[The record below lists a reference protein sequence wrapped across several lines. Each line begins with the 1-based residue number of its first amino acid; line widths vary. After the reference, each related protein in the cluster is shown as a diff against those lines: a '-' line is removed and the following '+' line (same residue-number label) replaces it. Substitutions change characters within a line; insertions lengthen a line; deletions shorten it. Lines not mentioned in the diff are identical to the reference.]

1 MTDLFRRQSARL
13 SEDWLQI
20 FGQCWMIFRAR
31 CGEPSRLDA
40 CGQIEH
46 ARFQFLI
53 FDFDFFFSRRCFIQA
68 CAREYR
74 YSRGCTKNPL
84 EGTGVTFAEIA
95 EIFRT
100 AFAVPQPA
108 VFGTAPASSPLPA
121 WFPRRAR
128 FDSRISHHDALASLL
143 VAQRLLNPS
152 CLLWFDFA
160 CADHASNAKRNFIIG
175 IVRTEWSP
183 PGHLPIIPMRTR
195 RQRLI
200 PHGLRARHDAVTL

>member
-1 MTDLFRRQSARL
+1 MAALRSMLDDISSSRRTVTAGCLR
-13 SEDWLQI
+13 QI
-20 FGQCWMIFRAR
+20 SCAI
-31 CGEPSRLDA
+31 
-40 CGQIEH
+40 
-46 ARFQFLI
+46 QFL
-53 FDFDFFFSRRCFIQA
+53 FDFEFLFLRSLLHSGACEGCF
-68 CAREYR
+68 
-74 YSRGCTKNPL
+74 RGVYQNPP

-95 EIFRT
+95 DVFAT
-100 AFAVPQPA
+100 CLAVPYTT
-108 VFGTAPASSPLPA
+108 VCGTAPASSPLPA

-128 FDSRISHHDALASLL
+128 VDSRISHHDALASLL

-200 PHGLRARHDAVTL
+200 PHGLCARHDAVTL

>member
-1 MTDLFRRQSARL
+1 MRGG
-13 SEDWLQI
+13 I
-20 FGQCWMIFRAR
+20 VN
-31 CGEPSRLDA
+31 SRLKVY
-40 CGQIEH
+40 Q
-46 ARFQFLI
+46 
-53 FDFDFFFSRRCFIQA
+53 
-68 CAREYR
+68 
-74 YSRGCTKNPL
+74 KPP

-95 EIFRT
+95 EFSRT

-108 VFGTAPASSPLPA
+108 VSGTAPASSPLPA

-183 PGHLPIIPMRTR
+183 PGHLPTIPMRTR
-195 RQRLI
+195 RVSRDVAFI
-200 PHGLRARHDAVTL
+200 SGLMSQGVPFIVTEIRTPIRSCCTSTPPSPSRSAPRFGTHQGGAGGRQSARRQARQPERS